1 MRGAYLQLGCAVFF
15 NVASYLVYRSI
26 ADAVPRIWWPIFAV
40 GLMLGAAN
48 TFLFARSIKAIPL
61 SVAYPVF
68 TGASFAVITA
78 RSGAR
83 FPRTPAADSPARH
96 RPRDDGHRSGHE
108 VTCGPR
114 TSLPGSAP
122 VASPSR

>member
-1 MRGAYLQLGCAVFF
+1 MRGAYLQLGSAVFF

-26 ADAVPRIWWPIFAV
+26 ADAVPRIWWPVFAI

-68 TGASFAVITA
+68 TGASFAVITL
-78 RSGAR
+78 
-83 FPRTPAADSPARH
+83 AAALAFHERLPPNSPARH
-96 RPRDDGHRSGHE
+96 RPRDNGHRSGHE